1 MSKELI
7 RCPRLG
13 HEVNF
18 AYCRKEGGIHP
29 CERIFSCWGG
39 FMPVE
44 EILKKEMGEEE
55 WSRFVKGAGREKIS
69 TLVELIEQARIRK
82 KL

>member
-1 MSKELI
+1 
-7 RCPRLG
+7 
-13 HEVNF
+13 
-18 AYCRKEGGIHP
+18 
-29 CERIFSCWGG
+29 
-39 FMPVE
+39 MPVE